1 MHKSMDE
8 NFLNVLYIEHTDKIG
23 VLKDDKDERV
33 SIILGTDKTLVE
45 RKREGKMYLLVPL
58 VKYHTFVCKGNSPST
73 RKGAA
78 TLATQQSLASSKGV
92 CHKMYTFRSSMNKGE
107 LSDKYK
113 AMVGTM
119 DVLKPD
125 WDRISKKR
133 RKRI

>member
-1 MHKSMDE
+1 MDA
-8 NFLNVLYIEHTDKIG
+8 LYVSYNEKTG
-23 VLKDDKDERV
+23 VLCDDEDNTI
-33 SIILGTDKTLVE
+33 SIVLGTDRVVVS
-45 RKREGKMYLLVPL
+45 R
-58 VKYHTFVCKGNSPST
+58 PST

-92 CHKMYTFRSSMNKGE
+92 CHKMYTFRSSMNEGE
-107 LSDKYK
+107 LGDKYK